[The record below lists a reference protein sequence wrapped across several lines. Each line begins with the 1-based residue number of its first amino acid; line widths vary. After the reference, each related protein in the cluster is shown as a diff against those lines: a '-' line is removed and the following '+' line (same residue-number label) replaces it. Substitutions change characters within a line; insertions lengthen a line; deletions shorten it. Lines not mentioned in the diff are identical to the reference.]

1 MQKTVVYRGIG
12 FFGTLTIVLIILK
25 LTGLASISWW
35 LIAATFFF
43 WPLLGLTVF
52 VLACIAYVVLITL
65 AFITDTIQES
75 RRAKWNKKRRGK
87 ALMDR
92 FNGK

>member
-35 LIAATFFF
+35 LIAAIFFF
-43 WPLLGLTVF
+43 WPLLGLTIF

-75 RRAKWNKKRRGK
+75 RRAKWNKKRREK
-87 ALMDR
+87 TLMDR
-92 FNGK
+92 LNKK